1 MPFSCMGFT
10 LPIYLLQN
18 MHQNYL
24 TVNAVQTR
32 SSNTT
37 DHLKEVYVTDKN
49 EQQIIMIIL
58 VEIV

>member
-1 MPFSCMGFT
+1 MPFACMGFT

-18 MHQNYL
+18 MHQNYV

-32 SSNTT
+32 SSNTI

-49 EQQIIMIIL
+49 KQQIINHYDHSG
-58 VEIV
+58 